1 MAQTVTGTRTSSLE
15 NPATV
20 LVGVILALPLELERL
35 LGVPSAWIG
44 WLSFPLQT
52 SNVRWLF
59 TGHSASPKRSLTK
72 PLQSHSLLCS
82 LAALRNQ
89 TVATQSRRSPTL
101 LSCITS
107 DSTALFQSHSDK
119 RILRVSSDAR
129 FLQRAF
135 P

>member
-35 LGVPSAWIG
+35 LGVPSARIG

-59 TGHSASPKRSLTK
+59 TGPFSQAETSPYKTLTAS
-72 PLQSHSLLCS
+72 LCP

-89 TVATQSRRSPTL
+89 TVSTQSRRSPSL

-107 DSTALFQSHSDK
+107 DSTALFRSHSDK

-129 FLQRAF
+129 FLQRALL
-135 P
+135 